1 MRNFSL
7 FVMPEIDMRLGH
19 YSFDEILKVVHHQM
33 MLESDEKLIHKNIAR
48 NVGSEKKIYVRGI
61 PLLLKS
67 FILRLKFYSL
77 GTSQYSGV
85 ISNMGKITLPGD
97 TTLAYRLF

>member
-7 FVMPEIDMRLGH
+7 FVMPEIDLRLGH
-19 YSFDEILKVVHHQM
+19 YSFDEIIKSVFHQIQ
-33 MLESDEKLIHKNIAR
+33 LETEEKLINKNISR

-67 FILRLKFYSL
+67 LILRLKFYSL

-85 ISNMGKITLPGD
+85 I
-97 TTLAYRLF
+97 Y